1 MQFVQKAFCERVRKA
16 GRERITHDDESVWFL
31 VALRSRHVRTPLNS
45 LALVGALC
53 CMKLVLGNRNSQEA

>member
-31 VALRSRHVRTPLNS
+31 VALSSRHVRAPLNS

-53 CMKLVLGNRNSQEA
+53 A